1 MKMIIKKQKKNFVIG
16 REKFF
21 EEFLI
26 KNLSEIKDENYDLIE
41 VLCKIG
47 KKYNIDEEYM
57 GYIIRKSEVLFD
69 MIKNNATKNNLLKK
83 EKIQEESSISLDK
96 LPI

>member
-1 MKMIIKKQKKNFVIG
+1 MKMTIKRQKKNFIVG

-21 EEFLI
+21 EELFL
-26 KNLSEIKDENYDLIE
+26 KNLNEIKDENYDLIE
-41 VLCKIG
+41 VLCRIG

-57 GYIIRKSEVLFD
+57 GYIIKRSELLFN
-69 MIKNNATKNNLLKK
+69 IVKNNAIKNNLLKK
-83 EKIQEESSISLDK
+83 QKIQEESSISLDK